1 MLKFLTGR
9 QWREIHNPKAPT
21 NGNTL
26 MTVIEKATEEITEAA
41 PKVFDALL
49 NIFSLIVAK
58 GVNSG
63 FLLEFIVLGFL
74 YPLQKAWY
82 FDRIYRIYRML
93 TLRYILSILLI
104 LSNNF

>member
-1 MLKFLTGR
+1 MAQSTS
-9 QWREIHNPKAPT
+9 A
-21 NGNTL
+21 
-26 MTVIEKATEEITEAA
+26 ITKSPALA
-41 PKVFDALL
+41 SDFDALL

-74 YPLQKAWY
+74 YPLQKAWN
-82 FDRIYRIYRML
+82 FDRIYRML